1 MASTFLAGITL
12 LFWMI
17 MFFVFMALI
26 AVIVCYNSIT
36 KNKNSVIRSWADV
49 IVYERRKNNVLPKI
63 EIIAKEYQQYERD
76 LQTKITQ
83 LRASLYNIKPE
94 ELNNKVLKEVED
106 NTSSLI
112 KGIRVAI
119 ENYPDITSSGL
130 MQSLMHQ
137 ISKQQENVAAAIAIF
152 NKNVEEF
159 NNGIQTLPGHMV
171 NNYLNKQKK
180 IEPFSDEKASDAF
193 EYTLKI
199 E

>member
-1 MASTFLAGITL
+1 MQSLLLTLIVLNLIVFFIVLLAYNT
-12 LFWMI
+12 
-17 MFFVFMALI
+17 
-26 AVIVCYNSIT
+26 IV

-49 IVYERRKNNVLPKI
+49 IAYERRQNNVLPKI
-63 EIIAKEYQQYERD
+63 GIIAKEYQQYERD
-76 LQTKITQ
+76 LQTKITR
-83 LRASLYNIKPE
+83 LRASLYNIKPD

-112 KGIRVAI
+112 KGIKVAI
-119 ENYPDITSSGL
+119 ENYPDLTSSGL

-159 NNGIQTLPGHMV
+159 NNGIQTFPGHIV
-171 NNYLNKQKK
+171 NNYLNKQRK

-193 EYTLKI
+193 EYQLKL
-199 E
+199 

>member
-1 MASTFLAGITL
+1 MASTFFAGITL

-17 MFFVFMALI
+17 IFFVFMTLVT
-26 AVIVCYNSIT
+26 VIVCYNSIT

-49 IVYERRKNNVLPKI
+49 IAYERRKNNVLPKI

-83 LRASLYNIKPE
+83 LRASLYNIKPD

-112 KGIRVAI
+112 KGIKVAI
-119 ENYPDITSSGL
+119 ENYPDLTSSGL

-137 ISKQQENVAAAIAIF
+137 IAKQQENVAAAIAIF

-159 NNGIQTLPGHMV
+159 NNGIQTFPGHIV
-171 NNYLNKQKK
+171 NNYLNKQRK

-193 EYTLKI
+193 EYQLKL
-199 E
+199 